1 VLAINDFHGAL
12 EPRPDAPG
20 VLRGGAAPLAA
31 AVARAR
37 AECAAPECVSVLL
50 DGGDEFQGTPAS
62 NLVYGRNVAR
72 LFGLLGVDA
81 AALGN
86 HDLDWGRDT
95 LRARA
100 REVPY
105 RVLAANARTA
115 AGAPIPGTADDTLIA
130 RGALRVGVVG
140 LASPETPT
148 LTRAANTRGLVFG
161 PMAPAFDA
169 RARALRARGAH
180 VVLAV
185 AHSGAFCDR
194 RPDSASAA
202 VSPGG
207 CAGQIVDFA
216 NAAAERVDA
225 VVSGH
230 THSRVATRVRG
241 APVVQARLSGRALG
255 VVDLVLDPAT
265 GAPLPDSTR
274 VEVREVSGAG
284 DDAPPAV
291 RALVREAVA
300 AVAGRVDRPVAA
312 VAEAMPK
319 EPDEQYALGNLIADA
334 QRWAGRGDV
343 AVMNN
348 GGIRAG
354 LRAGTATYGTLYEI
368 QPFGN
373 TLSRVTVRGRD
384 LRQYLERLVD
394 RERPRVHV
402 SGLTIDYDPARPAG
416 ARIAA
421 VRMTDGRPLD
431 DARLY
436 AVILNDF
443 LVTGGEGLGLA
454 GRAASTTPLNV
465 VDLDALVGYL
475 RQLPQ
480 PVRAPADERLRAAPA
495 AAPAAGAAAPAGPT
509 P

>member
-1 VLAINDFHGAL
+1 
-12 EPRPDAPG
+12 
-20 VLRGGAAPLAA
+20 
-31 AVARAR
+31 
-37 AECAAPECVSVLL
+37 
-50 DGGDEFQGTPAS
+50 
-62 NLVYGRNVAR
+62 
-72 LFGLLGVDA
+72 
-81 AALGN
+81 
-86 HDLDWGRDT
+86 
-95 LRARA
+95 
-100 REVPY
+100 
-105 RVLAANARTA
+105 
-115 AGAPIPGTADDTLIA
+115 
-130 RGALRVGVVG
+130 
-140 LASPETPT
+140 
-148 LTRAANTRGLVFG
+148 
-161 PMAPAFDA
+161 
-169 RARALRARGAH
+169 
-180 VVLAV
+180 
-185 AHSGAFCDR
+185 
-194 RPDSASAA
+194 
-202 VSPGG
+202 
-207 CAGQIVDFA
+207 
-216 NAAAERVDA
+216 
-225 VVSGH
+225 
-230 THSRVATRVRG
+230 
-241 APVVQARLSGRALG
+241 
-255 VVDLVLDPAT
+255 
-265 GAPLPDSTR
+265 
-274 VEVREVSGAG
+274 
-284 DDAPPAV
+284 
-291 RALVREAVA
+291 
-300 AVAGRVDRPVAA
+300 VAA

-343 AVMNN
+343 AVINN
-348 GGIRAG
+348 GGIRAD

-384 LRQYLERLVD
+384 LRRYLERLVD

-480 PVRAPADERLRAAPA
+480 PVRAPADERLRAAPS

>member
-12 EPRPDAPG
+12 EPRPDAAG

-216 NAAAERVDA
+216 NAVAERVDA

-241 APVVQARLSGRALG
+241 APVVQARLSGPGVRRRRPRARPG
-255 VVDLVLDPAT
+255 HRRPAPRLDARR
-265 GAPLPDSTR
+265 GARGL
-274 VEVREVSGAG
+274 
-284 DDAPPAV
+284 
-291 RALVREAVA
+291 
-300 AVAGRVDRPVAA
+300 
-312 VAEAMPK
+312 
-319 EPDEQYALGNLIADA
+319 
-334 QRWAGRGDV
+334 GRGRRR
-343 AVMNN
+343 AAR
-348 GGIRAG
+348 GARAG
-354 LRAGTATYGTLYEI
+354 PGGGGRRRRA
-368 QPFGN
+368 
-373 TLSRVTVRGRD
+373 R
-384 LRQYLERLVD
+384 
-394 RERPRVHV
+394 
-402 SGLTIDYDPARPAG
+402 RPAG
-416 ARIAA
+416 
-421 VRMTDGRPLD
+421 GRGRRG
-431 DARLY
+431 DAEGDPTSSTRS
-436 AVILNDF
+436 A
-443 LVTGGEGLGLA
+443 TSSPTPSGG
-454 GRAASTTPLNV
+454 R
-465 VDLDALVGYL
+465 
-475 RQLPQ
+475 
-480 PVRAPADERLRAAPA
+480 
-495 AAPAAGAAAPAGPT
+495 GAATWP
-509 P
+509 